1 MLSAGANSC
10 RAGRLLAQCQ
20 CLLFDVDPWLLIM
33 ENLQTALAAGG
44 AKLEHEQKR
53 FKLIGENV

>member
-1 MLSAGANSC
+1 
-10 RAGRLLAQCQ
+10 
-20 CLLFDVDPWLLIM
+20 M